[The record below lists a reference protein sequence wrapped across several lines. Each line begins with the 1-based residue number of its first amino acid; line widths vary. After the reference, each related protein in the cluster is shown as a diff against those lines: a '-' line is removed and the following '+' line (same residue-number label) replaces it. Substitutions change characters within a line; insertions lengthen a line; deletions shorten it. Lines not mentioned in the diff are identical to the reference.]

1 MTKEKVGSKILA
13 VCWSP
18 DGVTLA
24 IGMQSGVISIRNQQ
38 AEELHRLERR
48 APVWC
53 MIFIPGTGSV
63 QSVSKAAAGGTS
75 TQAVVDGDIL
85 AVGCWDKTLSMYRLQ
100 GGGHRL
106 VSEKPLKFYPC
117 SLALAGA
124 NGSKSNHLVVAGS
137 NKKVMLYSRD
147 GVCLAEIASRDS
159 WVWGVCCCQPSTIG
173 TGTSSSAL
181 AEADRVIVGTDG
193 GSLEAVQLSFDS
205 IHSLYREK
213 YAFRE
218 SLTEII
224 VHNLVSDKKV
234 RIKCKDLV
242 KRISLYKN
250 KLAVQLTDRVC
261 IYESNAEESLDM
273 HFKLRRERIMIGN
286 SNSGQSAADSS
297 MGGRGGQSKLVD
309 EHDKATSM
317 VVTSLHLLFSRS
329 DILEVYG
336 LDGQR
341 IRVWRLDAPV
351 TFMKVDGGPEGRE
364 AILLGL
370 QTGVVVKIF
379 VDNPFPVDLY
389 KAVSNTATIDHVIG
403 IDVSLYRS
411 LVAVINSQYILTVV
425 DLRSQEVLMTK
436 DGVLSACF
444 NSEVDDMLCYT
455 SSVDSSVY
463 VISGVGS
470 RKTGNA
476 LAMSSIGMGGSSSS
490 SEPQEQLQ
498 HVSGQA
504 IGFQGQKIYCL
515 NRGIING
522 ADVPQ
527 SANMMRALDTGD
539 VRGAYSIA
547 CLGATEADW
556 KLLAIRSLRA
566 NYLDVAKNSFARLKD
581 TKFLSLLETIEHGE
595 QTNGGAGGGE
605 VGGAGS
611 RIAAM
616 APVGAAMSRGVT
628 RTRGATSDI
637 PVTTA
642 GVGATVK
649 GERPLDPM
657 WQAELLAYE
666 GHHQEAAKTFAR
678 AGKIDEAIRL
688 LTDLRRWDDAK
699 VFAQNAGRSDLSN
712 LTSQQA
718 KWLHEVNDWKGAS
731 ELYVSMGQH
740 MQAAKIVTEAAEAGW
755 PEVLVEVVRACP
767 PDAKDVLLFCGEA
780 FNKNEE
786 DAFAR
791 ETFLKAGDISQLMSL
806 YVKRQMWKEAAT
818 LAEEHEG
825 KFDVSVF
832 LPYAE
837 WLVSQDRY
845 EEAMTAFRKAGR
857 TDLAK
862 KVLEELTFN
871 AVSES
876 RFKDAAYYYW
886 LLSREGDTAADNLPI
901 QQQSEFEQKADLYFA
916 YANVH
921 TYITDP
927 FTSSQPEMLFQ
938 VSRYIINSLGTS
950 DYVPFGISKAATL
963 FTLARQAMHLGAFKL
978 AKNAYERLG
987 KMQSLPRKQE
997 DIEMDML
1004 VVQAKPM
1011 RDEPEI
1017 LPVCYRCAST
1027 NPLLNPFTNKFA
1039 KGDVCTNCGH
1049 PFVRSFI
1056 NFGILPLVEF
1066 VPDFRISDEEAIDL
1080 IRQSGDRRS
1089 GLSGGGWKEGKEGEA
1104 DTMTLDNDDD
1114 NNDRG
1119 RYGGSSSFGRDG
1131 DGDLFTKCVN
1141 IALEKQVSVCISL
1154 NCLPQFLCDLLLLS
1168 YIFNP
1173 FHV

>member
-1 MTKEKVGSKILA
+1 MAPNT
-13 VCWSP
+13 
-18 DGVTLA
+18 
-24 IGMQSGVISIRNQQ
+24 
-38 AEELHRLERR
+38 R
-48 APVWC
+48 AARPR
-53 MIFIPGTGSV
+53 
-63 QSVSKAAAGGTS
+63 
-75 TQAVVDGDIL
+75 
-85 AVGCWDKTLSMYRLQ
+85 RLQ
-100 GGGHRL
+100 NGGHRP
-106 VSEKPLKFYPC
+106 VSEKQLKFYPC

-124 NGSKSNHLVVAGS
+124 NGSKSNHLVVSGS
-137 NKKVMLYSRD
+137 HKKVMLFSRD
-147 GVCLAEIASRDS
+147 GVCLGEIASKDS
-159 WVWGVCCCQPSTIG
+159 WVWGVCCCQPSTSAAAG
-173 TGTSSSAL
+173 LSSSL
-181 AEADRVIVGTDG
+181 SVSDRVIIGTDG
-193 GSLEAVQLSFDS
+193 GTIDAIQLSFDS

-224 VHNLVSDKKV
+224 IHNLVTDKKV

-261 IYESNAEESLDM
+261 IYESNAEEAQDM
-273 HFKLRRERIMIGN
+273 HFKLRKERIMIGT
-286 SNSGQSAADSS
+286 SPLPASD
-297 MGGRGGQSKLVD
+297 GGRAAAATASKWMD
-309 EHDKATSM
+309 EQDKATSM
-317 VVTSLHLLFSRS
+317 VVTSMHLVFSRS

-364 AILLGL
+364 GILLGL
-370 QTGVVVKIF
+370 ETGVVVKIF
-379 VDNPFPVDLY
+379 VDNPFPVELY
-389 KAVSNTATIDHVIG
+389 KASSSSAAAEATPSVLG
-403 IDVSLYRS
+403 IDVSLYRT
-411 LVAVINSQYILTVV
+411 LVAIVNSQHVLTVV
-425 DLRSQEVLMTK
+425 DLRSQAVLLSK
-436 DGVLSACF
+436 NGVLSVCF

-455 SSVDSSVY
+455 SSADSSVF
-463 VISGVGS
+463 VISGVGGRS
-470 RKTGNA
+470 TAQRQDRAGA
-476 LAMSSIGMGGSSSS
+476 GASASSD
-490 SEPQEQLQ
+490 PQEQLQ
-498 HVSGQA
+498 YVAGHAV
-504 IGFQGQKIYCL
+504 GFQGQKIYCL
-515 NRGIING
+515 NRGLISG

-527 SANMMRALDTGD
+527 SVNMMRALDAGD
-539 VRGAYSIA
+539 MRGAYSIA

-566 NYLDVAKNSFARLKD
+566 NCLEVAKHAFARLKD
-581 TKFLSLLETIEHGE
+581 TKLLSLLEVIERGE
-595 QTNGGAGGGE
+595 ASSASGGGAFSSGDAGAGG
-605 VGGAGS
+605 S
-611 RIAAM
+611 R
-616 APVGAAMSRGVT
+616 
-628 RTRGATSDI
+628 
-637 PVTTA
+637 TTA
-642 GVGATVK
+642 GAASVTGDRRGTRARGNEAAVPGAAAAGGGGGGGGGAAFK
-649 GERPLDPM
+649 GEKPLDPI

-699 VFAQNAGRSDLSN
+699 VFAQNAGRSDLSS
-712 LTSQQA
+712 LTTQQA
-718 KWLHEVNDWKGAS
+718 KWLHEIKDWKGAS

-740 MQAAKIVTEAAEAGW
+740 MQAAQIVAEAEEAGW
-755 PEVLVEVVRACP
+755 PPVLIEVVRSCP
-767 PDAKDVLLFCGEA
+767 LDLKDVLLFCGEA
-780 FNKNEE
+780 FNKADE

-791 ETFLKAGDISQLMSL
+791 ETFLKAGDISQLMGL
-806 YVKRQMWKEAAT
+806 YAKRQMWAEAAK
-818 LAEEHEG
+818 LADEHEG

-845 EEAMTAFRKAGR
+845 EEAMTAFKKAGR
-857 TDLAK
+857 RDLAK

-886 LLSREGDTAADNLPI
+886 LLSREGEGADNFPI
-901 QQQSEFEQKADLYFA
+901 QLQSEFEQKADLYFA

-938 VSRYIINSLGTS
+938 VSRYIVNSLGNS
-950 DYVPFGISKAATL
+950 DFVPFGISKAATL
-963 FTLARQAMHLGAFKL
+963 FTLARQAMALGAFKL

-1011 RDEPEI
+1011 RDEPDI
-1017 LPVCYRCAST
+1017 LPVCYRCSST

-1056 NFGILPLVEF
+1056 NFDILPLVEF
-1066 VPDFRISDEEAIDL
+1066 VPDQHISDEDAIDL
-1080 IRQSGDRRS
+1080 IRQSPGEAGRKGR
-1089 GLSGGGWKEGKEGEA
+1089 SGGGWKEGKEGEA
-1104 DTMTLDNDDD
+1104 DTMTLDADDD
-1114 NNDRG
+1114 ADADGGGRG
-1119 RYGGSSSFGRDG
+1119 RYAGGGFDGFGKDG
-1131 DGDLFTKCVN
+1131 GDSDLFTKCVN
-1141 IALEKQVSVCISL
+1141 TTLEKQKNAYIPTTVDAETLSSMNRAEVYVCRPSSKNKRATFYRNMLPDISIAISQPCHRFFHLEDFEFAYLSNKNCPYSRLKSVGEYGSL
-1154 NCLPQFLCDLLLLS
+1154 
-1168 YIFNP
+1168 
-1173 FHV
+1173 